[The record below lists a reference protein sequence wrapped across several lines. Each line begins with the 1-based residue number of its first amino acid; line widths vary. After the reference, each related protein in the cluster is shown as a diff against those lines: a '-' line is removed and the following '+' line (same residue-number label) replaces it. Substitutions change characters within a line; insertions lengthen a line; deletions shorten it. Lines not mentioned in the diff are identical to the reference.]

1 MDVLWLC
8 AVNCSVALCCYNV
21 EIGFHVYSWLTR
33 SHHRVRPTPW
43 QRFTFSLEN
52 GWLFY
57 YRATRMH
64 SADYAVERCLSVC
77 PSVTRRYC
85 VYTYP
90 RSFISYPGSPII
102 LVFHTKRDGNIP
114 TGTPPLT
121 EATNAKGYKN
131 HDFQPISCFILQ
143 TMQDRAI
150 VSLEGE

>member
-1 MDVLWLC
+1 MADCFITARRVCIARIMPLKDV
-8 AVNCSVALCCYNV
+8 
-21 EIGFHVYSWLTR
+21 
-33 SHHRVRPTPW
+33 
-43 QRFTFSLEN
+43 
-52 GWLFY
+52 
-57 YRATRMH
+57 
-64 SADYAVERCLSVC
+64 CLSVC